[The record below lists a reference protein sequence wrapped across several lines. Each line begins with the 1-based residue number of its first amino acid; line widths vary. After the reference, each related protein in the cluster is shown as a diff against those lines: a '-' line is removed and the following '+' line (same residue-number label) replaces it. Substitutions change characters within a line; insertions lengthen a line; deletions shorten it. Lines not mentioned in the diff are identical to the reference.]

1 MIGVELPEAQPSTA
15 LPEDLPL
22 EILFN
27 DADVVVVNKPAGM
40 VVHPAAGN
48 PSGTLVN
55 ALLHHVKDL
64 SGIGGEVRPGIVHR
78 LDKGTSGVMVIAKN
92 DDAHK
97 ELARQFHDRE
107 VEKEYVALAW
117 GLVQQRKRINAAIG
131 RDPKNRVKMS
141 TRAGRARHAVTRV
154 TWSRDLKGVTLL
166 RVAIATGRTH
176 QIRVH
181 LSAIGHPI
189 VGDALYGGVHRRVP
203 HPLRAVTKLTRPF
216 LHAERLVF
224 THPRTGSAWN
234 SPRRC
239 LPISKPS
246 SRSWC
251 RRINSMRFSA
261 RPTAE
266 PDRGRL
272 RRGAEFF
279 DRFGFK
285 ARNACQ
291 RDAAQPLLEK
301 PGRADGAFEGWMRTS
316 CALVPKYNTASSCC
330 SIGSTAH
337 SLAGSGF
344 MAPSTNCMR
353 GRLERGAQYRRGR
366 ATSRERPQTP
376 GAATTS
382 LREMLRSAHR
392 PESRW

>member
-1 MIGVELPEAQPSTA
+1 LSRVEFTAEADHAGDRLDRFLTSQVPDFSRSQIQRLIENGHVTHSRYKKVKANNDIREGDVIGVDMPEAQPIA
-15 LPEDLPL
+15 AQPEDLPL

-64 SGIGGEVRPGIVHR
+64 SGIGGEIRPGIVHR

-131 RDPKNRVKMS
+131 RDPKNRVKMT
-141 TRAGRARHAVTRV
+141 TRRDDRARSAVTRV

-216 LHAERLVF
+216 LHAERLAF
-224 THPRTGSAWN
+224 THPRTQE
-234 SPRRC
+234 R
-239 LPISKPS
+239 LE
-246 SRSWC
+246 
-251 RRINSMRFSA
+251 FSA
-261 RPTAE
+261 PLPEDLEAVLMELVPEDQYVNIFARPAAE
-266 PDRGRL
+266 P
-272 RRGAEFF
+272 
-279 DRFGFK
+279 
-285 ARNACQ
+285 
-291 RDAAQPLLEK
+291 
-301 PGRADGAFEGWMRTS
+301 AD
-316 CALVPKYNTASSCC
+316 
-330 SIGSTAH
+330 
-337 SLAGSGF
+337 
-344 MAPSTNCMR
+344 
-353 GRLERGAQYRRGR
+353 
-366 ATSRERPQTP
+366 
-376 GAATTS
+376 
-382 LREMLRSAHR
+382 
-392 PESRW
+392 

>member
-1 MIGVELPEAQPSTA
+1 MIGIELPEAEPSSA

-27 DADVVVVNKPAGM
+27 DADLVVVNKPAGM

-48 PSGTLVN
+48 PTGTLVN
-55 ALLHHVKDL
+55 ALLHHIKDL

-92 DDAHK
+92 DDTHK

-216 LHAERLVF
+216 LHAERLAF
-224 THPRTGSAWN
+224 THPRTLERMEFTA
-234 SPRRC
+234 P
-239 LPISKPS
+239 LPEDLEVVV
-246 SRSWC
+246 
-251 RRINSMRFSA
+251 
-261 RPTAE
+261 AE
-266 PDRGRL
+266 
-272 RRGAEFF
+272 
-279 DRFGFK
+279 
-285 ARNACQ
+285 
-291 RDAAQPLLEK
+291 
-301 PGRADGAFEGWMRTS
+301 
-316 CALVPKYNTASSCC
+316 LVPPDQFDKVFA
-330 SIGSTAH
+330 
-337 SLAGSGF
+337 
-344 MAPSTNCMR
+344 R
-353 GRLERGAQYRRGR
+353 GKVEPADD
-366 ATSRERPQTP
+366 
-376 GAATTS
+376 
-382 LREMLRSAHR
+382 
-392 PESRW
+392 

>member
-1 MIGVELPEAQPSTA
+1 VNKSEFTAEADHEGDRLDRFLTAQIPDFSRSQIQRLIEGGHVTHSRHKKVKANNDIREGDVIGVELPDAQPSSLQA
-15 LPEDLPL
+15 EDIPL

-55 ALLHHVKDL
+55 ALLHHIKDL

-107 VEKEYVALAW
+107 VEKEYVALTW

-141 TRAGRARHAVTRV
+141 TRAGRARSAVTRV
-154 TWSRDLKGVTLL
+154 TWARDLKGVTLI

-216 LHAERLVF
+216 LHAERLAF
-224 THPRTGSAWN
+224 THPRTQE
-234 SPRRC
+234 R
-239 LPISKPS
+239 LE
-246 SRSWC
+246 
-251 RRINSMRFSA
+251 FSA
-261 RPTAE
+261 PLPEDLEAVLIDLVPEDKYASIFARENPGTNNE
-266 PDRGRL
+266 D
-272 RRGAEFF
+272 F
-279 DRFGFK
+279 DR
-285 ARNACQ
+285 
-291 RDAAQPLLEK
+291 
-301 PGRADGAFEGWMRTS
+301 
-316 CALVPKYNTASSCC
+316 
-330 SIGSTAH
+330 
-337 SLAGSGF
+337 
-344 MAPSTNCMR
+344 
-353 GRLERGAQYRRGR
+353 
-366 ATSRERPQTP
+366 
-376 GAATTS
+376 
-382 LREMLRSAHR
+382 
-392 PESRW
+392 